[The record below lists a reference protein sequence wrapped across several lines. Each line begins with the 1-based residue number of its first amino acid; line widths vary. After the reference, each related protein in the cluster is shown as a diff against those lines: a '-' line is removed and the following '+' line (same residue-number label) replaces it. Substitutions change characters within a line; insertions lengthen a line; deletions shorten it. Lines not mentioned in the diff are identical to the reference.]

1 MLSNRYIMGANVIP
15 FIFIF
20 VFQNFP
26 MTTKITSKLKGISIH
41 QEFEQQL
48 NNALFIPLAQKLG
61 IQIKTFKILAAGVKI
76 SEDLGLFEEY
86 LEIQINDIDLSLNNY
101 VEESAAYSCFCNT
114 ETREQEYPKVMKE
127 MILDL
132 LQLNQSLI
140 LDYLND
146 N

>member
-1 MLSNRYIMGANVIP
+1 MK
-15 FIFIF
+15 
-20 VFQNFP
+20 
-26 MTTKITSKLKGISIH
+26 TKITSKLKGVSIN

-48 NNALFIPLAQKLG
+48 IEMLFLPLTQKLR

-76 SEDLGLFEEY
+76 SEELGLYEEY
-86 LEIQINDIDLSLNNY
+86 LEIQINGIDLSLHNC

-114 ETREQEYPKVMKE
+114 ETREEQYPKVMKE

-132 LQLNQSLI
+132 LELNQSLI

-146 N
+146 Y